1 MCSPHKINVAIQSP
15 ETTGF
20 SFQTFENYP
29 EFKQWHES
37 FTDSSHYE
45 IIQGKQNLYFDFDG
59 EILIDE
65 LTEVIKKRY
74 EEFKKPIR
82 IDIYSSSDS
91 IKKSYH
97 VIVKGICFKD
107 HIACG
112 QIAKEVIALIGKSEW
127 TSSFDSSV
135 YSSKRN
141 LRILGSRKLNSTRVK
156 VHAGIVYKS
165 DDWKSPFSAD
175 QLFLSLASSV
185 SYCHLVDYGLQQV
198 SIRSDQPGSDSICAA
213 DALQLVNDVLPGV
226 FVMREVRGRTLLLNR
241 RKPAHCLVC
250 ERRHDS
256 DNAMITQRNGRFF
269 FVCMRDTSRSFPL
282 ETDEEVVLPLIE
294 MGEELV
300 EKDASDTKLS
310 AIELFARRVVLR
322 YAFRVY

>member
-1 MCSPHKINVAIQSP
+1 MCSPHKINIAIQSP

-20 SFQTFENYP
+20 SFQTFESYP
-29 EFKQWHES
+29 EFKQWHKS
-37 FTDSSHYE
+37 FQDSSHYE
-45 IIQGKQNLYFDFDG
+45 IIQGRQNLYFDFDG
-59 EILIDE
+59 EISIDE
-65 LTEVIKKRY
+65 LTEAIKKRY

-91 IKKSYH
+91 TKKSYH

-107 HIACG
+107 HTACG
-112 QIAKEVIALIGKSEW
+112 QVAKEVIALIGKSDW

-156 VHAGIVYKS
+156 VHAGTSFQS
-165 DDWKSPFSAD
+165 DDWKSPFSND
-175 QLFLSLASSV
+175 QLFLSLASCV
-185 SYCHLVDYGLQQV
+185 SYCHLVDYGSQQI
-198 SIRSDQPGSDSICAA
+198 SNRSDQSGSDCISAT
-213 DALQLVNDVLPGV
+213 DALQLVNDILPGV
-226 FVMREVRGRTLLLNR
+226 FTMREVRGRTLFLNR
-241 RKPAHCLVC
+241 KKPAHCPVC

-256 DNAMITQRNGRFF
+256 DNAMVSQRSGKFF

-294 MGEELV
+294 TGEEV
-300 EKDASDTKLS
+300 VGKDLSDGKVS
-310 AIELFARRVVLR
+310 AIELFACRVVHR